1 MTPALLVQ
9 AIAEE
14 ITAAVKDYELK
25 AEGQEDKSVSVYQQ
39 HIPDEKFQDDSYYP
53 LVIAA
58 WQGSKDEDEGSTA
71 TIGLT
76 FGAYGSEPDAWM
88 DLMSIMERVRQ
99 RLLENRLLKRRYRL
113 ALPTKWET
121 IEEQPYPYWFGY
133 ATLNYQIGQP
143 SERVPDSFYE
153 NMEEDT

>member
-1 MTPALLVQ
+1 
-9 AIAEE
+9 
-14 ITAAVKDYELK
+14 
-25 AEGQEDKSVSVYQQ
+25 
-39 HIPDEKFQDDSYYP
+39 
-53 LVIAA
+53 
-58 WQGSKDEDEGSTA
+58 
-71 TIGLT
+71 
-76 FGAYGSEPDAWM
+76 
-88 DLMSIMERVRQ
+88 MSIMERVRQ

-113 ALPTKWET
+113 VLPTKWET